1 MAEESETSRRKA
13 DIKVVIIGDACVG
26 KTTFIK
32 RYIEGQFTENT
43 ETLGACFYLKQW
55 GPHNIAI
62 WDTAGEERFSGLN
75 SFYCRDAAAAIVAYD
90 ITNPESFQRLHER
103 YIPLLDAARDDC
115 LLVVTGMKLDLDQK
129 SKLRVPSEEGEDFS
143 VRLNHDRLKDKE
155 RFAKPFFETS
165 SKTGQGVDEVFE
177 YIFQTLL
184 THGKPLSPQ
193 KSIVDLEGAPPQRE
207 KPTCC

>member
-1 MAEESETSRRKA
+1 MAKESETSKRKA

-75 SFYCRDAAAAIVAYD
+75 SFYCREASAAIVAYD

-103 YIPLLDAARDDC
+103 YIPLLESAKDDC
-115 LLVVTGMKLDLDQK
+115 LLCVTGMKLDLEPSAK
-129 SKLRVPSEEGEDFS
+129 FRVPSSEAEDFS
-143 VRLNHDRLKDKE
+143 ARLNFDRYKNQD
-155 RFAKPFFETS
+155 RYRKPFFETS
-165 SKTGQGVDEVFE
+165 SLTGEGVNEVFE
-177 YIFQTLL
+177 FIFKTLL
-184 THGKPLSPQ
+184 TNGKPLAPQ
-193 KSIVDLEGAPPQRE
+193 KSLVDLEKTPQPRE
-207 KPTCC
+207 KPACC

>member
-1 MAEESETSRRKA
+1 
-13 DIKVVIIGDACVG
+13 
-26 KTTFIK
+26 
-32 RYIEGQFTENT
+32 
-43 ETLGACFYLKQW
+43 
-55 GPHNIAI
+55 
-62 WDTAGEERFSGLN
+62 
-75 SFYCRDAAAAIVAYD
+75 
-90 ITNPESFQRLHER
+90 
-103 YIPLLDAARDDC
+103 
-115 LLVVTGMKLDLDQK
+115 MKLDLDQK

>member
-1 MAEESETSRRKA
+1 MAEKSETSRRKA
-13 DIKVVIIGDACVG
+13 DIKVVIIGDAFVG

-115 LLVVTGMKLDLDQK
+115 LLCVTGMKVDLDQK
-129 SKLRVPSEEGEDFS
+129 SKQRVSAEEGEEFS
-143 VRLNHDRLKDKE
+143 VRLNYDRLKQNQNVQN
-155 RFAKPFFETS
+155 PFFETS
-165 SKTGQGVDEVFE
+165 SKTGQGVEEVFE
-177 YIFQTLL
+177 YIFRSLL
-184 THGKPLSPQ
+184 THGRPLSPQ
-193 KSIVDLEGAPPQRE
+193 KSVVDLERPPAQKE
-207 KPTCC
+207 KAACC